1 MLRHIARLGE
11 NMNFRGVFSLR
22 TASCFCA
29 VAVLL
34 SQTACMIPVIDPSEM
49 TEDER
54 KRDQARARRDLG
66 IDYLSKGQN
75 AIALR
80 ELVFAVKANPD
91 DPATQLWL
99 GEGYRR
105 QGHDDLALGAMTEA
119 VRLEPTYQVAHN
131 NLSAFYIQLE
141 DYENAVKHAQ
151 VLIDDPLY
159 GQPWKA
165 FSNRGYAQMKLGRI
179 AEARES
185 LETATEFRKDFWPAS
200 LNLGLLERDAGN
212 KLKAVKHF
220 QRVIKHPVGHGPRAE
235 ASFHI
240 AQILVSIGHREKA
253 IKYFT
258 ASAQN
263 DPDGRWAD
271 QSRDYLQIL
280 R

>member
-1 MLRHIARLGE
+1 
-11 NMNFRGVFSLR
+11 MNFRGVFSLR
-22 TASCFCA
+22 TASFACA
-29 VAVLL
+29 VAVLV
-34 SQTACMIPVIDPSEM
+34 SQTACMIPVIDPSEL

-105 QGHDDLALGAMTEA
+105 QGHDDLALAAMTEA

-159 GQPWKA
+159 GRPWKA

-185 LETATEFRKDFWPAS
+185 LETATEFRNDFWPAS

-271 QSRDYLQIL
+271 QSRDYLKIL

>member
-105 QGHDDLALGAMTEA
+105 QGHDDLALAAMTEA

-151 VLIDDPLY
+151 VLIDNPLY

-185 LETATEFRKDFWPAS
+185 LETATEFRSDFWPAS

-220 QRVIKHPVGHGPRAE
+220 QRVIRHPVGHGPRAE

-271 QSRDYLQIL
+271 QSRDYLKIL

>member
-1 MLRHIARLGE
+1 
-11 NMNFRGVFSLR
+11 MNFRGVFSLR

-185 LETATEFRKDFWPAS
+185 LEIATEFRKDFWPAS

-271 QSRDYLQIL
+271 QSRDYLKIL

>member
-80 ELVFAVKANPD
+80 ELVFAVKASPD

-99 GEGYRR
+99 GEG
-105 QGHDDLALGAMTEA
+105 
-119 VRLEPTYQVAHN
+119 
-131 NLSAFYIQLE
+131 
-141 DYENAVKHAQ
+141 
-151 VLIDDPLY
+151 
-159 GQPWKA
+159 
-165 FSNRGYAQMKLGRI
+165 
-179 AEARES
+179 
-185 LETATEFRKDFWPAS
+185 
-200 LNLGLLERDAGN
+200 
-212 KLKAVKHF
+212 
-220 QRVIKHPVGHGPRAE
+220 
-235 ASFHI
+235 
-240 AQILVSIGHREKA
+240 
-253 IKYFT
+253 
-258 ASAQN
+258 
-263 DPDGRWAD
+263 
-271 QSRDYLQIL
+271 
-280 R
+280 